1 MYNDLFSIGPVTI
14 HGYGLM
20 IGIGFIVG
28 LFVGEWLAKKKG
40 IESDNVVSLA
50 IWILV
55 LGFLAGKLLFIITE
69 IPDII
74 AGNTSIIAAGNGFVV
89 YGGIIAAL
97 PIGLIYCKKKKIS
110 FLSMGDCIAP
120 ATAVVQ
126 GFGRIGCFLAGCC
139 WGREA
144 HGNEL
149 SITFTNSAYAPNGI
163 PLVPTQLYSSA
174 LNFLNFILLY
184 IIFKKEKHEGEA
196 FACYVIFY
204 AVGRFFIEFLRDD
217 PRGAVGALSTSQF
230 ISIFMAIF
238 GICFLIFVRK
248 HGKAVVNTK
257 NDDVSTAEN
266 N

>member
-28 LFVGEWLAKKKG
+28 LFVGDWLAKKKG
-40 IESDNVVSLA
+40 IDGDHVFSVA
-50 IWILV
+50 IWILI
-55 LGFLAGKLLFIITE
+55 LGFLAGKLLFIITI

-74 AGNTSIIAAGNGFVV
+74 AGNATLGQIGNGFVV

-97 PIGLIYCKKKKIS
+97 PIGLIYCKRKKIS

-144 HGNEL
+144 DPDKEPY
-149 SITFTNSAYAPNGI
+149 IIFTHSDYAPNGI
-163 PLVPTQLYSSA
+163 PLIPTQLYSSA
-174 LNFLNFILLY
+174 LNFLNFVLLY
-184 IIFKKEKHEGEA
+184 IIFKKEKNEGEA
-196 FACYVIFY
+196 FACYVINY
-204 AVGRFFIEFLRDD
+204 AIGRFIIECFRDD
-217 PRGAVGALSTSQF
+217 PRGSVGVLSTSQF
-230 ISIFMAIF
+230 ISIFMLAF
-238 GICFLIFVRK
+238 GIWFLVFVKRRGEHK
-248 HGKAVVNTK
+248 K
-257 NDDVSTAEN
+257 SL
-266 N
+266 